1 MADPPTSNLDADTK
15 KNLENRLSRC
25 ILRHQRFCRFFLV
38 VASLRYEGCF
48 FYGAG
53 LPKLASE
60 QDGTGEE
67 TEGRSPG
74 KRKGFI
80 SFGNRYII
88 KNRMWQTA
96 NSDGGFRPKATKELI
111 ILLGH
116 R

>member
-1 MADPPTSNLDADTK
+1 MVFLAIANLR
-15 KNLENRLSRC
+15 N
-25 ILRHQRFCRFFLV
+25 
-38 VASLRYEGCF
+38 EGCF
-48 FYGAG
+48 FSGGG
-53 LPKLASE
+53 LPKFVSE
-60 QDGTGEE
+60 QDDTGEE

-96 NSDGGFRPKATKELI
+96 NSDGGFRPKATKEVI